1 VAQLRIGLTI
11 SGAVSLGAY
20 EGGALAALL
29 GAVQA
34 INADLDAEAPDRVRV
49 DAIAGA
55 SAGSITGLLAA
66 RTLLAALDPVDVM
79 FQSWVVQPDLGK
91 LIGKEPHQPLSIDA
105 VRANATKLL
114 SGEPKHRRQKASVR
128 INMAVVSLRGLDFEI
143 GRMAGAPLDVTTYLD
158 WGEFKLD
165 REQEDVKHYT
175 EPKDSS
181 PVDVAVASGAH
192 LAAFPPRKLDR
203 RGLEPEYK
211 KRHMKNFPET
221 GFLWYTDGGTI
232 DNQPLGRALD
242 LSNQVDAETDDPA
255 LDEPPVRLHLLITP
269 DPEQPASPKPDEW
282 SDPATQPPF
291 IAASSRAAKLLRSQ
305 PLYQDLNA
313 MEKTNSRV
321 AWMRQ
326 VADRLAELLED
337 PKEDRE
343 RALTDLL
350 GSLKRQKGELFGEQ
364 AVERPET
371 TKQTTLGKLVADV
384 LGAASGLGGKSVV
397 EADVISPR
405 IRPDVASGEV
415 AVKDLLAGEQ
425 VFAFGGFLDERYRT
439 NDFAIG
445 YDDMLAWMEDPERG
459 LAARGVGDAATA
471 GIEAARRARGD
482 WPTGFGK
489 CTIGDAKGRRN
500 GWRLILRTLWIV
512 FRELREHP
520 FRRTPRGQGRPEGTA
535 P

>member
-34 INADLDAEAPDRVRV
+34 INADLPEDVDDAVRV

-66 RTLLAALDPVDVM
+66 RTLLAGLDPVDVM
-79 FQSWVVQPDLGK
+79 FKSWVVQPDLGK
-91 LIGKEPHQPLSIDA
+91 LLGKEPHQPLSVEA
-105 VRANATKLL
+105 VRENATKLL
-114 SGEPKHRRQKASVR
+114 DGPRRHRRQKAPIR
-128 INMAVVSLRGLDFEI
+128 INMAVVALRGLDFEI
-143 GRMAGAPLDVTTYLD
+143 GRMAGPPLDVTTYLD
-158 WGEFKLD
+158 WGEFKLE
-165 REQEDVKHYT
+165 REQEAVECYT

-203 RGLEPEYK
+203 RGLEREYE
-211 KRHMKNFPET
+211 KRHLKNFPET

-242 LSNQVDAETDDPA
+242 LSNQVDAEKEGPPPP
-255 LDEPPVRLHLLITP
+255 EPPVRLHLLITP

-291 IAASSRAAKLLRSQ
+291 IAASSRAAKLLRAQ

-321 AWMRQ
+321 AWMGQ
-326 VADRLAELLED
+326 VADVLAELLEH
-337 PKEDRE
+337 PGEDRE
-343 RALTDLL
+343 RALEELRA
-350 GSLKRQKGELFGEQ
+350 SLERQKGELYGDG
-364 AVERPET
+364 AVRRPERT
-371 TKQTTLGKLVADV
+371 ERTPLGTLVAEV
-384 LGAASGLGGKSVV
+384 LGAASGLGHKSVV

-405 IRPDVASGEV
+405 IRPDVASGKV

-445 YDDMLAWMEDPERG
+445 YEDMLAWMADPQRG
-459 LAARGVGDAATA
+459 LAARGVDATAAAA
-471 GIEAARRARGD
+471 GIEAARAAKGD
-482 WPTGFGK
+482 WPTGYGK

-500 GWRLILRTLWIV
+500 GRRLILRTLWIV
-512 FRELREHP
+512 FRELRAHP
-520 FRRTPRGQGRPEGTA
+520 FRRSSKA
-535 P
+535 